1 MIKARISIFLIV
13 LISLTAA
20 QDQGMLNYQNEDYEA
35 AEMYYDSILSTNKN
49 NSEAHFGKGA
59 SLYMKDDV
67 KNAEIKFNESLSS
80 AKEGLK
86 SKAFYNL
93 GNINYKNN
101 NLSEA
106 LNFYK
111 KALELNPDDDEAR
124 YNYEYIKYQKKPE
137 EENKDKEQEDEE
149 NKDEEQ
155 KEEEKKDE
163 ENKDEEQKDE
173 ENKDEEGKPEEKK
186 DEENKNEEQKDEK
199 KKDEESD
206 KENEDESQSQG
217 KEQNEK
223 KSQDLNKAESILD
236 ALKNDEKVMQK
247 QQLQKFK
254 NKKLLKD
261 W

>member
-49 NSEAHFGKGA
+49 SSEAHFGKGA

-111 KALELNPDDDEAR
+111 KALELNPDDDEAK

-137 EENKDKEQEDEE
+137 EENKD
-149 NKDEEQ
+149 
-155 KEEEKKDE
+155 
-163 ENKDEEQKDE
+163 EEQKDE
-173 ENKDEEGKPEEKK
+173 E
-186 DEENKNEEQKDEK
+186 
-199 KKDEESD
+199 SD
-206 KENEDESQSQG
+206 RENEDESQSQG

>member
-49 NSEAHFGKGA
+49 SSEAHFGKGA

-149 NKDEEQ
+149 NKDEEGKQ
-155 KEEEKKDE
+155 EEKKDE
-163 ENKDEEQKDE
+163 EH
-173 ENKDEEGKPEEKK
+173 
-186 DEENKNEEQKDEK
+186 KDEK

-206 KENEDESQSQG
+206 KENEDESQSKG

>member
-49 NSEAHFGKGA
+49 SSEAHFGKGA

-149 NKDEEQ
+149 NKDEEE

-173 ENKDEEGKPEEKK
+173 ENKDEEQK
-186 DEENKNEEQKDEK
+186 DQENKNEEQKDEK

>member
-1 MIKARISIFLIV
+1 MINARKSISLIA
-13 LISLTAA
+13 LISLMTA
-20 QDQGMLNYQNEDYEA
+20 QDQGILNYQKEDYIA
-35 AEMYYDSILSTNKN
+35 AEKYYDSILSMNKN
-49 NSEAHFGKGA
+49 NSEALFGKGA
-59 SLYMKDDV
+59 SLYMQDDV

-80 AKEGLK
+80 REKDLR

-106 LNFYK
+106 LHFYK

-137 EENKDKEQEDEE
+137 EEKKD
-149 NKDEEQ
+149 
-155 KEEEKKDE
+155 EEKKDE
-163 ENKDEEQKDE
+163 EKKD
-173 ENKDEEGKPEEKK
+173 EEKK
-186 DEENKNEEQKDEK
+186 DEE

-206 KENEDESQSQG
+206 KENKEESRSPA
-217 KEQNEK
+217 KESDEK

>member
-49 NSEAHFGKGA
+49 SSEAHFGKGA
-59 SLYMKDDV
+59 SLYKKDDV

-80 AKEGLK
+80 AEEDLK

-137 EENKDKEQEDEE
+137 KENKDK
-149 NKDEEQ
+149 
-155 KEEEKKDE
+155 
-163 ENKDEEQKDE
+163 
-173 ENKDEEGKPEEKK
+173 
-186 DEENKNEEQKDEK
+186 EQKDEK

>member
-13 LISLTAA
+13 LISLMAA

-49 NSEAHFGKGA
+49 SSEAHFGKGA

-80 AKEGLK
+80 TKEDLK

-137 EENKDKEQEDEE
+137 EE
-149 NKDEEQ
+149 
-155 KEEEKKDE
+155 

-173 ENKDEEGKPEEKK
+173 ENKDEEEKEEEKK
-186 DEENKNEEQKDEK
+186 DEEKKDEEQKDEEN
-199 KKDEESD
+199 KDEEG
-206 KENEDESQSQG
+206 KQDEKRKTKKIRTKS
-217 KEQNEK
+217 EK
-223 KSQDLNKAESILD
+223 KTRKAIKKMRMNHSRKEKSRMK
-236 ALKNDEKVMQK
+236 KNRKI
-247 QQLQKFK
+247 
-254 NKKLLKD
+254 
-261 W
+261 

>member
-49 NSEAHFGKGA
+49 SSEAHFGKGA

-80 AKEGLK
+80 TKEDLK

-137 EENKDKEQEDEE
+137 EENKDKEQ
-149 NKDEEQ
+149 
-155 KEEEKKDE
+155 KDE
-163 ENKDEEQKDE
+163 ENKDEEEKQ
-173 ENKDEEGKPEEKK
+173 EEKK
-186 DEENKNEEQKDEK
+186 DEGKKDEEQKDEK
-199 KKDEESD
+199 KQDEESD

-217 KEQNEK
+217 KDQNEK

>member
-13 LISLTAA
+13 LISLMAA

-49 NSEAHFGKGA
+49 SSEAHFGKGA

-67 KNAEIKFNESLSS
+67 KNAEIKFNESLFS
-80 AKEGLK
+80 AKEDLK

-124 YNYEYIKYQKKPE
+124 YNYC
-137 EENKDKEQEDEE
+137 
-149 NKDEEQ
+149 
-155 KEEEKKDE
+155 
-163 ENKDEEQKDE
+163 
-173 ENKDEEGKPEEKK
+173 
-186 DEENKNEEQKDEK
+186 
-199 KKDEESD
+199 
-206 KENEDESQSQG
+206 
-217 KEQNEK
+217 
-223 KSQDLNKAESILD
+223 
-236 ALKNDEKVMQK
+236 
-247 QQLQKFK
+247 
-254 NKKLLKD
+254 LLYTSPSPRD
-261 W
+261 RTRSRMPSSA

>member
-1 MIKARISIFLIV
+1 MINARKSISLIV
-13 LISLTAA
+13 LISLITA
-20 QDQGMLNYQNEDYEA
+20 QDQGILNYQKEDYLA
-35 AEMYYDSILSTNKN
+35 AEKYYDSILSTNKN
-49 NSEAHFGKGA
+49 NSEALFGKGA
-59 SLYMKDDV
+59 SLYMQDDV

-80 AKEGLK
+80 AKEDLK

-137 EENKDKEQEDEE
+137 EENKDKEQ
-149 NKDEEQ
+149 
-155 KEEEKKDE
+155 
-163 ENKDEEQKDE
+163 
-173 ENKDEEGKPEEKK
+173 
-186 DEENKNEEQKDEK
+186 KDEK

-247 QQLQKFK
+247 KQLQKFK

>member
-1 MIKARISIFLIV
+1 MINARKSISLIA
-13 LISLTAA
+13 LISLMTA
-20 QDQGMLNYQNEDYEA
+20 QDQGILNYQKEDYIA
-35 AEMYYDSILSTNKN
+35 AEKYYDSILSTNKN
-49 NSEAHFGKGA
+49 NSQALFGKGA
-59 SLYMKDDV
+59 SLYMQDDV

-80 AKEGLK
+80 REKDLR

-106 LNFYK
+106 LHFYK

-137 EENKDKEQEDEE
+137 EEKKD
-149 NKDEEQ
+149 
-155 KEEEKKDE
+155 EEKKDE
-163 ENKDEEQKDE
+163 EKKD
-173 ENKDEEGKPEEKK
+173 EEKK
-186 DEENKNEEQKDEK
+186 DEEKKDEE

-206 KENEDESQSQG
+206 KENKEESRSPA
-217 KEQNEK
+217 KESDEK

>member
-1 MIKARISIFLIV
+1 MINARKSISLIA
-13 LISLTAA
+13 LISLMTA
-20 QDQGMLNYQNEDYEA
+20 QDQGILNYQKEDYIA
-35 AEMYYDSILSTNKN
+35 AEKYYDSILSTNKN
-49 NSEAHFGKGA
+49 NSEALFGKGA
-59 SLYMKDDV
+59 SLYMQNDV

-80 AKEGLK
+80 REKDLR

-106 LNFYK
+106 LHFYK

-137 EENKDKEQEDEE
+137 EEK
-149 NKDEEQ
+149 KDEE
-155 KEEEKKDE
+155 KKDEEKKDE
-163 ENKDEEQKDE
+163 ENKDEEKKD
-173 ENKDEEGKPEEKK
+173 EEKK
-186 DEENKNEEQKDEK
+186 DEE

-206 KENEDESQSQG
+206 KENKEESRSPA
-217 KEQNEK
+217 KESDEK

-254 NKKLLKD
+254 NKKHLKD

>member
-1 MIKARISIFLIV
+1 MIKARTSILLIV
-13 LISLTAA
+13 IISLTAA
-20 QDQGMLNYQNEDYEA
+20 QDQGILNYQKEDYVS
-35 AEMYYDSILSTNKN
+35 AEKYYDSILSTNKD
-49 NSEAHFGKGA
+49 SPEAHFGKGA
-59 SLYMKDDV
+59 SLYMQDDV

-80 AKEGLK
+80 AKEDLK

-124 YNYEYIKYQKKPE
+124 YNYEYIKYQKNP
-137 EENKDKEQEDEE
+137 
-149 NKDEEQ
+149 
-155 KEEEKKDE
+155 EEEKKDE
-163 ENKDEEQKDE
+163 E
-173 ENKDEEGKPEEKK
+173 KK
-186 DEENKNEEQKDEK
+186 DEEKN
-199 KKDEESD
+199 DEESD

>member
-35 AEMYYDSILSTNKN
+35 AEMYYDSILSVNKN
-49 NSEAHFGKGA
+49 SSEAHFGKGA

-137 EENKDKEQEDEE
+137 EENKDEE
-149 NKDEEQ
+149 NK
-155 KEEEKKDE
+155 
-163 ENKDEEQKDE
+163 NEEQKDE
-173 ENKDEEGKPEEKK
+173 ENKD
-186 DEENKNEEQKDEK
+186 EEQKDEK

-206 KENEDESQSQG
+206 KENENESQSQG

>member
-1 MIKARISIFLIV
+1 MINARKSISLIA
-13 LISLTAA
+13 LISLMTA
-20 QDQGMLNYQNEDYEA
+20 QDQGILNYQKEDYIA
-35 AEMYYDSILSTNKN
+35 AEKYYDSILSMNKN
-49 NSEAHFGKGA
+49 NSEALFGKGA
-59 SLYMKDDV
+59 SLYMQDDV

-80 AKEGLK
+80 REKDLR

-106 LNFYK
+106 LHFYK

-137 EENKDKEQEDEE
+137 EEKKD
-149 NKDEEQ
+149 
-155 KEEEKKDE
+155 EEKKDE
-163 ENKDEEQKDE
+163 EKKD
-173 ENKDEEGKPEEKK
+173 EEKK
-186 DEENKNEEQKDEK
+186 DEEKKDEEK
-199 KKDEESD
+199 KDEEKKDEEKKDEESD
-206 KENEDESQSQG
+206 KENKEESRSPA
-217 KEQNEK
+217 KESDEK

>member
-49 NSEAHFGKGA
+49 SSEAHFGKGA

-80 AKEGLK
+80 TKEDLK

-137 EENKDKEQEDEE
+137 KENKDK
-149 NKDEEQ
+149 
-155 KEEEKKDE
+155 
-163 ENKDEEQKDE
+163 EQKDE
-173 ENKDEEGKPEEKK
+173 ENKDEEKNDEEKK
-186 DEENKNEEQKDEK
+186 DEEKKDEEKNDEENKDKEK
-199 KKDEESD
+199 KDEEKKDEEKNDEESD

>member
-1 MIKARISIFLIV
+1 MIKARTSILLIV
-13 LISLTAA
+13 IISLTAA
-20 QDQGMLNYQNEDYEA
+20 QDQGILNYQKEDYVS
-35 AEMYYDSILSTNKN
+35 AEKYYDSILSTNKD
-49 NSEAHFGKGA
+49 SPEAHFGKGA
-59 SLYMKDDV
+59 SLYMQDDV

-80 AKEGLK
+80 AKEDLK

-137 EENKDKEQEDEE
+137 EENKD
-149 NKDEEQ
+149 
-155 KEEEKKDE
+155 EEKKDE
-163 ENKDEEQKDE
+163 EKND
-173 ENKDEEGKPEEKK
+173 EEKK
-186 DEENKNEEQKDEK
+186 DEEKKDEEKNDEEKNDEK
-199 KKDEESD
+199 KNDEESD